1 MGMKSDRTEINA
13 FIKDDKCDVLLSGT
27 PDGLINCLSSIV
39 KAIAIRLAEEAELK
53 ELQKSMGVS
62 DDIMQAYLTLMVMN
76 ETVDSLDNIGNAL
89 SHLEFEDSTEEDLED
104 IKEKF
109 LNGMFNTD
117 NATKIESDMD
127 LDFDVL
133 SEKTEDEN
141 E

>member
-13 FIKDDKCDVLLSGT
+13 FIENDKCDVLLSGT

-127 LDFDVL
+127 LNFDVL

>member
-13 FIKDDKCDVLLSGT
+13 FIENDKCDVLLSGT

-39 KAIAIRLAEEAELK
+39 KAIAIRLAEDAELK

>member
-1 MGMKSDRTEINA
+1 MGMKSDRIEINA
-13 FIKDDKCDVLLSGT
+13 FIENDKCDVLLSGT

-62 DDIMQAYLTLMVMN
+62 DDIMHAYLTLMVMN